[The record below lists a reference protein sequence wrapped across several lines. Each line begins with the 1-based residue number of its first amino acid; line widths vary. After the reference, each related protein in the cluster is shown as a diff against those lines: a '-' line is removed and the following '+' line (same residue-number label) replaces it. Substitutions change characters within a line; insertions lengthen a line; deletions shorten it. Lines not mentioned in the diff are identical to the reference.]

1 VKLRQVATI
10 GIALS
15 VLTALAVGA
24 GGAPTG
30 GGSAHPAWGAS
41 IHWNFFETMR
51 KNVVDGKLDYGR
63 LKRKGKPVLDRYLRD
78 LAKDDLKGPSWK
90 PWDSNDRLAFWLN
103 AYNACVI
110 AGIVERYPKIKSVQE
125 VKGFFDDKR
134 WKVAGQVMSLN
145 EIEKKVRSFR
155 DPRIHFVLVCGAKS
169 CPPLRPYA
177 MMGDELQRRLEEITK
192 KVVNDERYVQVDA
205 KAKRLRLTRIM
216 SWYQQDFVDK
226 YGSLEKFLLRYL
238 KEPKCAELAAGG
250 YTIEFMSYDW
260 ALNDASGAANKGT
273 AR

>member
-1 VKLRQVATI
+1 
-10 GIALS
+10 
-15 VLTALAVGA
+15 
-24 GGAPTG
+24 
-30 GGSAHPAWGAS
+30 
-41 IHWNFFETMR
+41 MR

-205 KAKRLRLTRIM
+205 KAKRLRLTRTM

-226 YGSLEKFLLRYL
+226 YGSLEEFLLRYL